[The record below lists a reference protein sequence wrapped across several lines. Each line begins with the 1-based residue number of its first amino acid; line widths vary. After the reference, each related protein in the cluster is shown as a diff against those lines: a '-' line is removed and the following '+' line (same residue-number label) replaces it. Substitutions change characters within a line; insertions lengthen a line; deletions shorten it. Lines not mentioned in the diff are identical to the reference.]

1 MNELDK
7 SQPADEELTPAQ
19 ELSVALIRMADA
31 LLLFAKYVVCQDT
44 SLAGSPADMGT
55 VTSVREDRVTV
66 PCVRPAEP
74 QAPTLAPNSTLH
86 SAHSTLT
93 PAPVSKADLRSFL
106 MTKDKDAVRKLFT
119 EFSVTKFS
127 EIPEDRY
134 PEVMAKAQDLPD
146 KEAA

>member
-1 MNELDK
+1 MNENDK
-7 SQPADEELTPAQ
+7 SQPAEEELTPAQ

-31 LLLFAKYVVCQDT
+31 LLLFAKYVVCQDA

-74 QAPTLAPNSTLH
+74 QTPSSNNLTLNIDH
-86 SAHSTLT
+86 SALT

-119 EFSVTKFS
+119 EFSATKFS

-146 KEAA
+146 KEAS

>member
-7 SQPADEELTPAQ
+7 SQPAEEELTPAQ

-31 LLLFAKYVVCQDT
+31 LLLFAKYVVCQDA
-44 SLAGSPADMGT
+44 SLDTLLPRSS
-55 VTSVREDRVTV
+55 SVDTLGNHGEA
-66 PCVRPAEP
+66 PVRPAEP

>member
-1 MNELDK
+1 MKENDK
-7 SQPADEELTPAQ
+7 SLPADEELTPAQ

-86 SAHSTLT
+86 SAHSTL
-93 PAPVSKADLRSFL
+93 SKADLRSFL

-119 EFSVTKFS
+119 DFSVTKFS

-134 PEVMAKAQDLPD
+134 PEVMTKAQDLPD

>member
-7 SQPADEELTPAQ
+7 SQPAEEELTPAQ

-31 LLLFAKYVVCQDT
+31 LLLFAKYVVCQDA
-44 SLAGSPADMGT
+44 SLDTLLPRSS
-55 VTSVREDRVTV
+55 SVDTLGNHGE
-66 PCVRPAEP
+66 
-74 QAPTLAPNSTLH
+74 APDASSNNSTLNIE
-86 SAHSTLT
+86 HSTLT

>member
-31 LLLFAKYVVCQDT
+31 LLLFAKYVVCQDA
-44 SLAGSPADMGT
+44 SLDTLLPRSS
-55 VTSVREDRVTV
+55 SVDTLGNHGE
-66 PCVRPAEP
+66 
-74 QAPTLAPNSTLH
+74 APDASSNNLTLNIE
-86 SAHSTLT
+86 HSTLT

-127 EIPEDRY
+127 EIPEERY
-134 PEVMAKAQDLPD
+134 PEVMTKAQALPD

>member
-31 LLLFAKYVVCQDT
+31 LLLLAKCVCQGDGSVDT
-44 SLAGSPADMGT
+44 LGNHGG
-55 VTSVREDRVTV
+55 
-66 PCVRPAEP
+66 
-74 QAPTLAPNSTLH
+74 APDAASNNLTLNI
-86 SAHSTLT
+86 AHSTLT

-119 EFSVTKFS
+119 EFSATKFS

-134 PEVMAKAQDLPD
+134 PEVMTKAQDLPD
-146 KEAA
+146 KEVA

>member
-1 MNELDK
+1 MNENDK
-7 SQPADEELTPAQ
+7 SLPADEELTPAQ

-31 LLLFAKYVVCQDT
+31 LLLLAKCVCQGDGSVDT
-44 SLAGSPADMGT
+44 LGNHGEAP
-55 VTSVREDRVTV
+55 
-66 PCVRPAEP
+66 VRPAEP

-86 SAHSTLT
+86 SAHSTL
-93 PAPVSKADLRSFL
+93 SKADLRSFL

-119 EFSVTKFS
+119 EFSATKFS

>member
-1 MNELDK
+1 MNEQVK
-7 SQPADEELTPAQ
+7 SQPAEEELTPAQ

-31 LLLFAKYVVCQDT
+31 LLLFAKYVVCQDA
-44 SLAGSPADMGT
+44 SLDTLLPRSS
-55 VTSVREDRVTV
+55 SVDTLGNHGEA
-66 PCVRPAEP
+66 PVRPAEP

-86 SAHSTLT
+86 SAHSTL
-93 PAPVSKADLRSFL
+93 SKADLRSFL

-119 EFSVTKFS
+119 EFSATKFS

-134 PEVMAKAQDLPD
+134 PEVMAKAQELPD